1 MTKGSHRHDRPE
13 PAIRVVRLD
22 DFRPGD
28 ESTMLTVY
36 ARAADPKAAA
46 RALSERQLD
55 VTISSPD
62 NLGFTDGEIIRILST
77 AIDMLKN
84 TDNSDYMPEI

>member
-1 MTKGSHRHDRPE
+1 MTKGSQRHDSPE
-13 PAIRVVRLD
+13 PAMRVVRLD
-22 DFRPGD
+22 DFRPED
-28 ESTMLTVY
+28 KITALTVY

-62 NLGFTDGEIIRILST
+62 NLGFTDAEIIRIMSI

-84 TDNSDYMPEI
+84 TDNPDYMPEI

>member
-1 MTKGSHRHDRPE
+1 M
-13 PAIRVVRLD
+13 RVVRLD
-22 DFRPGD
+22 DFRPED
-28 ESTMLTVY
+28 KITTLTVY

-62 NLGFTDGEIIRILST
+62 NLGFTDAEIIRIMSI

-84 TDNSDYMPEI
+84 TDNPDYMPEI